1 MVKNILRNRVLI
13 LSVLGAATIALGIFT
28 IRTRIDGSITKVLP
42 QDDPVF
48 TYNQLIEEQFGSAE
62 EIVLLL
68 SSDRQVY
75 NKEVLAAIDRI
86 TGQLQSVEGIRGD
99 EALSITVLAK
109 SLPELASVEI
119 SPEMSREDAQKIEDT
134 VTGNPLFSGKL
145 VGSEGKSTIITLPV
159 SVNISY
165 NSELLEELVERI
177 DRTMNELRLQYP
189 FLTLELSGH
198 PIVQSAIMQYMSND
212 LLKLFPI
219 ALGVVMI
226 ILLFALRSFRAMLI
240 PIMVTLISVVWTF
253 GLKGILGSPITLT
266 ETVIPVILISLGC
279 ADGIHILSE
288 FLHYYNRNQ
297 PPVLAV
303 RQAMR
308 KLKLP
313 IILTS
318 VTTALGFSSLAFAS
332 GQSLRNM
339 GLYLG
344 FGVIVAMGF
353 SLLYIPIILATF
365 SFKKKDKPDLFQKH
379 FSRMRVLQH
388 TALGIMRYWPIPI
401 VIVLGMLGLSVF
413 GLIRTEADTD
423 EVRYFKETTPVRQVT
438 ERIEENFGGI
448 GTLYIVFES
457 DTEDRFKEP
466 DAVYALD
473 SVQQYIETRPNIG
486 YVTSLADYI
495 KMLFYTIKGNDPEAF
510 TVPENDLFVKRLAG
524 MLTSEELGNNRM
536 LYNYISRDFST
547 ACMQVRLKDSN
558 TKKMKVLLAEIEPVL
573 SETIPEDIRVRYAG
587 DYIRLKNGENIV
599 RSQIISLFTTIG
611 TILVI
616 LSIFFRTPILGMLIT
631 FPVSIAILFNF
642 AIMWL
647 FNVTLNPAT
656 AIIASVGLG
665 VGVDY
670 GIHFFSR
677 FRRLYLK
684 TGKYIHSIV
693 DAVVETTKGIFS
705 NAVAV
710 GIGFLVLLFSSYGI
724 INDIG
729 WIVAV
734 SMITTALLTI
744 TVIPILLVIFKPKI
758 PERISF
764 VGRKR
769 YPAVKDRP

>member
-13 LSVLGAATIALGIFT
+13 LSILGAATVALGIFSV
-28 IRTRIDGSITKVLP
+28 RTKIDGSITKVLAD
-42 QDDPVF
+42 DDPVF
-48 TYNQLIEEQFGSAE
+48 TYNQLIEDQFGSSE
-62 EIVLLL
+62 EIVLLISSDLSVYDKKMLPAVDEITKRL
-68 SSDRQVY
+68 SSVAG
-75 NKEVLAAIDRI
+75 V
-86 TGQLQSVEGIRGD
+86 RGD

-109 SLPELASVEI
+109 TLPELSSVAI
-119 SPEMSREDAQKIEDT
+119 SPEMTGEEAEKIET
-134 VTGNPLFSGKL
+134 AVTANPLFSGKL
-145 VGSEGKSTIITLPV
+145 AGSDGRSTIVTLPV
-159 SVNISY
+159 SVSISY
-165 NSELLEELVERI
+165 NNELLNELVTEI
-177 DRTMNELRLQYP
+177 DNRVTELQGLYP
-189 FLTLELSGH
+189 FLSIGLSGH
-198 PIVQSAIMQYMSND
+198 PIVQSAIMEYMSSD

-219 ALGVVMI
+219 ALGVVML
-226 ILLFALRSFRAMLI
+226 ILLIALRSFRAMLI
-240 PIMVTLISVVWTF
+240 PIMVTLISVTWTF

-288 FLHYYNRNQ
+288 FLHYYNRKQ
-297 PPVLAV
+297 HPVLAV
-303 RQAMR
+303 KQAMD
-308 KLKLP
+308 KLKTP

-332 GQSLRNM
+332 GQSLKNM
-339 GLYLG
+339 GLFLG

-353 SLLYIPIILATF
+353 SLLYIPIILASF
-365 SFKKKDKPDLFQKH
+365 SFKKKEKPELFQKH

-388 TALGIMRYWPIPI
+388 TALGIMRYWPIPAA
-401 VIVLGMLGLSVF
+401 IVLGMLGISVF
-413 GLIRTEADTD
+413 GLVRTEADTD
-423 EVRYFKETTPVRQVT
+423 EVRYFKESTPVRQVT
-438 ERIEENFGGI
+438 ERIEDSFGGI

-457 DTEDRFKEP
+457 EEADRFKQP

-473 SVQQYIETRPNIG
+473 TVQQFIETQPNVG
-486 YVTSLADYI
+486 YVTSVADYI
-495 KMLFYTIKGNDPEAF
+495 KMLFYTIKRNDPEAF
-510 TVPENDLFVKRLAG
+510 VIPESDLFVKRLAG
-524 MLTSEELGNNRM
+524 MLTSEDLGDNKM

-547 ACMQVRLKDSN
+547 ACMHVRLRDSN
-558 TKKMKVLLAEIEPVL
+558 TKKMKVLLAEIGPL
-573 SETIPEDIRVRYAG
+573 LEDAVPGDITVRYAG

-599 RSQIISLFTTIG
+599 RSQIISLFMTIG

-631 FPVSIAILFNF
+631 FPVTIAILFNF

-647 FNVTLNPAT
+647 FNVSLNPAT

-677 FRRLYLK
+677 FRRLYLQS
-684 TGKYIHSIV
+684 GKYIHSIV

-705 NAVAV
+705 NALAV

-734 SMITTALLTI
+734 SMITTALLTV
-744 TVIPILLVIFKPKI
+744 TVIPILLFLFKPKI
-758 PERISF
+758 PAKISF
-764 VGRKR
+764 ISRKNR
-769 YPAVKDRP
+769 RR